1 MALEFMSDS
10 HGGHGTHG
18 ASHGGGHG
26 AAGNHELDQRILQLP
41 SIFEID
47 EVVHANEGEEA
58 IQVADTVSAAAALYE
73 KLRNVLEYEEEHRLR
88 RNAIRRV
95 LKRRIGVDVES
106 QQLAKDVLTEL
117 IWARYLPNNTIP
129 IAVIDTVAEALV
141 KYNPLVAALSRSSNP
156 SLAFDFILDL
166 MAIEVES
173 HVAPPTREDALAS
186 FAYRILQEKIEW
198 KKGSLPED
206 ERELQLYLAVYRTLL
221 KADAARLRS
230 RVFLLYYPHWKIGHA
245 NEEIAADLDAIIA
258 TVDGQI
264 KHPIAERLSRE
275 VRKFAVLF
283 NVLFDVVAKDP
294 HEFLSAVST
303 PAELDKLVGKA
314 AAARIKTFQ
323 SRKARRVFR
332 AVAFLFVTKMMLAL
346 VIELPYDLV
355 IAHETS
361 LFPLAV
367 NIIFPPLLLAFI
379 ALTARLN
386 IKLHVKTIQKGV
398 RSIAFGTQELNMIF
412 KVTKG
417 WNQAFTWTF
426 GLLYTLSF
434 FVVFGFIGSLL
445 IGFGFNIVSMS
456 IFLLFLTLVTFF
468 GLQIRQ
474 SIKEVV
480 VDKNRSGIVGALIDW
495 FMLPIVRVGRWI
507 SIRTPRINVFIFF
520 MDFIIE
526 APFKLA
532 IEVIEGWMAFVRE
545 KKEEL
550 E

>member
-1 MALEFMSDS
+1 MSDS
-10 HGGHGTHG
+10 HGGHGG
-18 ASHGGGHG
+18 HGGGHG
-26 AAGNHELDQRILQLP
+26 HEAAGKHELDQRILQLP
-41 SIFEID
+41 TIFEIE
-47 EVVHANEGEEA
+47 EVVHAKEGEET

-106 QQLAKDVLTEL
+106 WQLAKDVITEL

-129 IAVIDTVAEALV
+129 IAVIDTVAAALV
-141 KYNPLVAALSRSSNP
+141 KYNPLVAAVSRSSNP

-166 MAIEVES
+166 MAIDVES

-198 KKGSLPED
+198 KKGSLSED

-230 RVFLLYYPHWKIGHA
+230 RVFLLYHPDWKTGHT
-245 NEEIAADLDAIIA
+245 NEEIAARLDQVIA

-283 NVLFDVVAKDP
+283 NVLFDVVAKNP
-294 HEFLSAVST
+294 QEFLSAVGDS
-303 PAELDKLVGKA
+303 AELDKLVGKA
-314 AAARIKTFQ
+314 AAARIHLFQ

-332 AVAFLFVTKMMLAL
+332 AVAFLFVTKMLLAL

-361 LFPLAV
+361 MLPLAV
-367 NIIFPPLLLAFI
+367 NIVFPPLLLAFI
-379 ALTARLN
+379 ALTAQLN

-426 GLLYTLSF
+426 GLLYAFSF
-434 FVVFGFIGSLL
+434 IFVFGFIGTLL

-480 VDKNRSGIVGALIDW
+480 VDRGRTGIIGALIDW